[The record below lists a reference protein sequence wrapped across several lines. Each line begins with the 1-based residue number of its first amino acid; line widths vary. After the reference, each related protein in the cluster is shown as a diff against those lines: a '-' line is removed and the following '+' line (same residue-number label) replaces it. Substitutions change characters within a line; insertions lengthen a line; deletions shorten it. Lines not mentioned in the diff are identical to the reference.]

1 MVAGPSVRKKTCWLE
16 EEPFSMDSSSRKN
29 EATPSRSV
37 CVWRVCDVCEGECVM
52 CVKVSV

>member
-37 CVWRVCDVCEGECVM
+37 CVWRVNM
-52 CVKVSV
+52 CR